1 MASALP
7 FRSFFMGGFE
17 CSPHR
22 RKDGVR
28 LDLIRGT
35 GHDAHALS
43 DYRACAARGLA
54 TVRDG
59 LRWHRI
65 EATSGVYDWSSWAP
79 MVEAAAEAGVQVIW
93 DMLHYGCPDY
103 RDAAH
108 PDFVTAFARFA
119 AEAVRLHRSL
129 TGRTEP
135 ELGGAPDIV
144 DAIGLKHYPENQW
157 YHGGSM
163 IPMGH
168 HGYRPLADML
178 ADMLAEVSQRYDKP
192 IFISETGAEGS
203 GRPAWLHHVCDEV
216 REAMQRGVP
225 VRGICLYP
233 IATYPGWNDSRH
245 APVGL
250 FTTPGPDGERAI
262 YEPLA
267 AELARQQQLFAPG
280 DGQ

>member
-17 CSPHR
+17 CSSHR

-129 TGRTEP
+129 TGAAALVCPINEISYFTWAVRT
-135 ELGGAPDIV
+135 
-144 DAIGLKHYPENQW
+144 
-157 YHGGSM
+157 
-163 IPMGH
+163 
-168 HGYRPLADML
+168 GYFP
-178 ADMLAEVSQRYDKP
+178 
-192 IFISETGAEGS
+192 
-203 GRPAWLHHVCDEV
+203 
-216 REAMQRGVP
+216 
-225 VRGICLYP
+225 
-233 IATYPGWNDSRH
+233 
-245 APVGL
+245 PVGPPEHGCPRHL
-250 FTTPGPDGERAI
+250 PLPDRDLSRLERQPPRAGRAFHDPAARWRARDLRTPGR
-262 YEPLA
+262 
-267 AELARQQQLFAPG
+267 
-280 DGQ
+280 